1 MGLSNKVAMKGV
13 KCNVC
18 KCSQS
23 PVLIELDLLKS
34 IIWIKVLGQLHFI
47 PAGAALV
54 WKRVTELLANSFCA
68 AFEFFVLNACLSC
81 CGS

>member
-1 MGLSNKVAMKGV
+1 M
-13 KCNVC
+13 KCNEC

-23 PVLIELDLLKS
+23 PVLIDLDLLKS
-34 IIWIKVLGQLHFI
+34 ILWMKVLGHLHFI

-68 AFEFFVLNACLSC
+68 SLELFVLNVCTLCLSG